1 MAFNRPTLQTIIGRI
16 ETDYT
21 SRLGIKEP
29 ARVAFVRAQS
39 RAFAGAVHGLYGF
52 LEFISQQALPDSA
65 VDEYLERWCAI
76 FGLFRVAATAATG
89 SVTIT
94 GISGNVIPADTVL
107 QSPAGIQYRTTA
119 DATIASGTA
128 TVGIQCATAGAD
140 GNLPPSSPL
149 SFLSPVAGVNSSAT
163 AGVAGVTGGSDD
175 ESTDGL
181 RKRLIERI
189 QTPPQGGNVTDYTK
203 WVKEIR
209 ADVTRV
215 WVAPLEMGAGTV
227 TVRFVMDNIA
237 GGPLPP
243 SGVVD
248 EVTAYIETKRPVTAN
263 VFVVAPTLYPVN
275 MTILLSPGSQ
285 AVKDAVTA
293 ELKDLFFRDG
303 QPGGTILISR
313 IREAI
318 SIAAGE
324 TDNTLS
330 TPTANVVA
338 DAGSIPV
345 LGTITWS

>member
-1 MAFNRPTLQTIIGRI
+1 MSFNRPTLQTIIGRI
-16 ETDYT
+16 ETDYA

-52 LEFISQQALPDSA
+52 LEFISQQALPDTA

-89 SVTIT
+89 NVTIT
-94 GISGNVIPADTVL
+94 GINGNLITAGTILQAASGV
-107 QSPAGIQYRTTA
+107 QYRTTA
-119 DATIASGTA
+119 DATIASGTVSVGVKA
-128 TVGIQCATAGAD
+128 TTSGAD
-140 GNLPPSSPL
+140 GNLPPVSPL
-149 SFLSPVAGVNSSAT
+149 SFLSPVAGINSGAT
-163 AGVAGVTGGSDD
+163 VGLDGITGGSDD
-175 ESTDGL
+175 ETVDSL

-189 QTPPQGGNVTDYTK
+189 QTPPQGGNVTDYEK

-243 SGVVD
+243 SGVISDVA
-248 EVTAYIETKRPVTAN
+248 AYIQTKRPVTAN

-275 MTILLSPGSQ
+275 MTILLSPSTQ

-324 TDNTLS
+324 TDHTLT

-338 DAGSIPV
+338 TAGSIPV